1 MSKNIPIYIILNFLL
16 LILFID
22 IYISFNIQ
30 NLQKENFSYTEIN
43 GENIVSVINDL
54 CKFSTISTNQKVKSK
69 FSHDLLNI
77 IYYIINKNENNLE
90 TFFRKVDPFNPFD
103 NENDISTLYNVKI
116 NNLKKMRLNIS
127 TLKSIANIYKEEDAD
142 YLDVKSAENRIF
154 ENNRDIT
161 KHYGK
166 NESLIETNLNAIKTD
181 KKSCSDINKFLI
193 MFYIKHFRNKTDPD
207 IGSKDNS
214 NIGSEDDSDIESEDD
229 TNNNS
234 KNEHKYKIS
243 FLSIIQQLTDDS
255 NSITCDTI

>member
-1 MSKNIPIYIILNFLL
+1 MTKNTSIYIILNFLL

-22 IYISFNIQ
+22 IYISFNIR

-43 GENIVSVINDL
+43 GENIVSVINGL
-54 CKFSTISTNQKVKSK
+54 CKFSNISTNKEVKSK

-103 NENDISTLYNVKI
+103 NENYISTLYNVKI
-116 NNLKKMRLNIS
+116 NNLKEMITNIRK
-127 TLKSIANIYKEEDAD
+127 LESIVTNYKKDAD
-142 YLDVKSAENRIF
+142 YLDGKSAENRIF
-154 ENNRDIT
+154 KNNRDIT

-214 NIGSEDDSDIESEDD
+214 DIGSKDNSDIESDDD

-234 KNEHKYKIS
+234 INEHKYKIS
-243 FLSIIQQLTDDS
+243 FLSIIQQLTDDH